1 MPKVSMPRSTPS
13 LDMTPMVDLAFLLVT
28 FFMLTSSFRAPEPVF
43 VDPPTSTTDDQIPKQ
58 VFLVTVD
65 EKGRVFID
73 LTNPAVK
80 ELVLKDMMRDFK
92 VKMSAEEVKKFAGAG
107 PVGLKMESIPA
118 YLELDVNE
126 RMKVEQSGV
135 PYDTVNIKKSQLYH
149 WAYNTRLR
157 AHNDFNDR
165 KDEAEKRGLAFD
177 KENYIQFAVKADG
190 KTKYNVLKHVIQVF
204 REAKVKNFQMI
215 TGLEAKPN
223 D

>member
-1 MPKVSMPRSTPS
+1 MPRSTPS

-43 VDPPTSTTDDQIPKQ
+43 VDPPTSTTEDQIPKQ

-92 VKMSAEEVKKFAGAG
+92 VKMSAEDVKKFAGAG
-107 PVGLKMESIPA
+107 PIGLKMESIPA
-118 YLELDVNE
+118 YLELEVNE
-126 RMKVEQSGV
+126 RTKVEQSGV

-157 AHNDFNDR
+157 AHDDFNDR

>member
-1 MPKVSMPRSTPS
+1 
-13 LDMTPMVDLAFLLVT
+13 
-28 FFMLTSSFRAPEPVF
+28 
-43 VDPPTSTTDDQIPKQ
+43 

-107 PVGLKMESIPA
+107 PIGLKMESVSA

-126 RMKVEQSGV
+126 RTKVEQSGV
-135 PYDTVNIKKSQLYH
+135 PYDTLNIKKSQLYH

-157 AHNDFNDR
+157 AHDDFNDR
-165 KDEAEKRGLAFD
+165 KDEAEKRGLPFD

>member
-1 MPKVSMPRSTPS
+1 MPRSTPS

-43 VDPPTSTTDDQIPKQ
+43 VDPPSSTTEVQIPKQ

-65 EKGRVFID
+65 ADGRVFID

-80 ELVLKDMMRDFK
+80 EKVLRQMMSDFK
-92 VKMSAEEVKKFAGAG
+92 IQMSAEDIKKFAGAG
-107 PVGLKMESIPA
+107 PIGLRMEAIPS
-118 YLELDVNE
+118 YLELEVNA
-126 RMKVEQSGV
+126 RAKVQHTGV

-149 WAYNTRLR
+149 WAYNARLR
-157 AHNDFNDR
+157 AHDDFKDR
-165 KDEAEKRGLAFD
+165 EAEATKRGLPFD

-190 KTKYNVLKHVIQVF
+190 NTKYNVLKHVIQVF

-215 TGLEAKPN
+215 TGLEAKPK

>member
-1 MPKVSMPRSTPS
+1 
-13 LDMTPMVDLAFLLVT
+13 MTPMVDLAFLLVT

-107 PVGLKMESIPA
+107 PIGLKMESVSA

-126 RMKVEQSGV
+126 RTKVEQSGV
-135 PYDTVNIKKSQLYH
+135 PYDTLNIKKSQLYH
-149 WAYNTRLR
+149 C
-157 AHNDFNDR
+157 AHDDFNDR
-165 KDEAEKRGLAFD
+165 KDEAEKRGLPFD

>member
-1 MPKVSMPRSTPS
+1 
-13 LDMTPMVDLAFLLVT
+13 MVDLAFLLVT

-43 VDPPTSTTDDQIPKQ
+43 VDPPTSTTEDQIPKQ

-92 VKMSAEEVKKFAGAG
+92 VKMSAEDVKKFAGAG
-107 PVGLKMESIPA
+107 PIGLKMESIPA
-118 YLELDVNE
+118 YLELEVNE
-126 RMKVEQSGV
+126 RTKVEQAGV

-157 AHNDFNDR
+157 AHDDFNDR

-215 TGLEAKPN
+215 TGLEAKPK

>member
-43 VDPPTSTTDDQIPKQ
+43 VDPPTSTTEDQIPKQ

-65 EKGRVFID
+65 DKGRVFID

-92 VKMSAEEVKKFAGAG
+92 VKMSGEDVKKFAGAG
-107 PVGLKMESIPA
+107 QVGLKMESIPA

-165 KDEAEKRGLAFD
+165 KDEAEKRGLAYD
-177 KENYIQFAVKADG
+177 KDNYIQFAVKADG

>member
-43 VDPPTSTTDDQIPKQ
+43 VDPPTSTTEDQIPKQ

-92 VKMSAEEVKKFAGAG
+92 VKMSAEDVKKFAGAG
-107 PVGLKMESIPA
+107 PIGLKMESIPA
-118 YLELDVNE
+118 YLELEVNE
-126 RMKVEQSGV
+126 RTKVEQSGV

-157 AHNDFNDR
+157 AHDDFNNR

>member
-1 MPKVSMPRSTPS
+1 MPRSTPS

-43 VDPPTSTTDDQIPKQ
+43 VDPPTSTTEDQIPKQ

-92 VKMSAEEVKKFAGAG
+92 VKMSAEDVKKFAGAG
-107 PVGLKMESIPA
+107 PIGLKMESIPA
-118 YLELDVNE
+118 YLELEVNE
-126 RMKVEQSGV
+126 RTKVEQAGV

-157 AHNDFNDR
+157 AHDDFNDR

>member
-43 VDPPTSTTDDQIPKQ
+43 VDPPTSTTEDQIPKQ

-92 VKMSAEEVKKFAGAG
+92 VKMSAEDVKKFAGAG
-107 PVGLKMESIPA
+107 PIGLKMESIPA
-118 YLELDVNE
+118 YLELEVNE
-126 RMKVEQSGV
+126 RTKVEQTGV

-157 AHNDFNDR
+157 AHDDFNDR

>member
-43 VDPPTSTTDDQIPKQ
+43 VDPPTSTTEDQIPKQ

-92 VKMSAEEVKKFAGAG
+92 VKMSAEDVKKFAGAG
-107 PVGLKMESIPA
+107 PIGLKMESIPA

-126 RMKVEQSGV
+126 RTKVEQSGV

-157 AHNDFNDR
+157 AHDDFNDR

>member
-1 MPKVSMPRSTPS
+1 
-13 LDMTPMVDLAFLLVT
+13 
-28 FFMLTSSFRAPEPVF
+28 
-43 VDPPTSTTDDQIPKQ
+43 
-58 VFLVTVD
+58 
-65 EKGRVFID
+65 
-73 LTNPAVK
+73 
-80 ELVLKDMMRDFK
+80 
-92 VKMSAEEVKKFAGAG
+92 
-107 PVGLKMESIPA
+107 
-118 YLELDVNE
+118 
-126 RMKVEQSGV
+126 
-135 PYDTVNIKKSQLYH
+135 KSQLYH

>member
-43 VDPPTSTTDDQIPKQ
+43 VDPPTSTTEDQIPKQ

-92 VKMSAEEVKKFAGAG
+92 VKMSAEDVKKFAGAG
-107 PVGLKMESIPA
+107 PIGLKMESIPA
-118 YLELDVNE
+118 YLELEVNE
-126 RMKVEQSGV
+126 RTKVEQSGV

-157 AHNDFNDR
+157 AHDDFNDR